1 MSEEPKKRPTHTT
14 AFLTYDVGR
23 ATFYDDP
30 AIDAVVTTLVAMGS
44 EVWSAQRRIKLLET
58 VLTKQGISLDDVD
71 SYKPTQEE
79 ETAWRAQRDEFI
91 RRVYGALEKTGG
103 EHAKYGAGMDS
114 LRQEG

>member
-1 MSEEPKKRPTHTT
+1 MAKDSQKSSDHTT
-14 AFLTYDVGR
+14 DFLTYDVGR

-44 EVWSAQRRIKLLET
+44 EVWSAQRRIKVLET
-58 VLTKQGISLDDVD
+58 VLAKKGISLDEVD
-71 SYKPTQEE
+71 SYKPSEKEE
-79 ETAWRAQRDEFI
+79 AAWRTQRDEFI

-103 EHAKYGAGMDS
+103 KHAKYGAGMDS